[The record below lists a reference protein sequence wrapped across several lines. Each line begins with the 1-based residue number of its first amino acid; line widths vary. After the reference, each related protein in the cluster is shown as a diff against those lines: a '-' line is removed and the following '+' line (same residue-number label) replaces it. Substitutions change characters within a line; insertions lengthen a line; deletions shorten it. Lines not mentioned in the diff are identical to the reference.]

1 MEDNIMMQELRF
13 TLYAIKKNIQ
23 SSAELRTSFLMNV
36 VGMTIN
42 NTAFIIL
49 WVFFVKSVG
58 VIGGWTAAD
67 IVGLQG
73 FTALCYGFTFSV
85 GAGIQRL
92 PDYVASGAFDRFMLS
107 PKNIL
112 LRVVTS
118 SFSAAAVGDIVFGMI
133 CLGIYGFLI
142 HASIVQVLL
151 MFLLVTLST
160 VLFFSV
166 TVVIYSVSFLFT
178 DASSVVNGLF
188 DMFLT
193 PSLFHGG
200 AFQGAIR
207 AFFMFVVPALLIGT
221 IPVEIVKSLS
231 IGELA
236 IVTVFTAGWFIL
248 AIKIFNRA
256 ICRYESSNLMTF
268 GG

>member
-1 MEDNIMMQELRF
+1 MMQELHF
-13 TLYAIKKNIQ
+13 ALYALKKNIQ
-23 SSAELRTSFLMNV
+23 SSAELRASFLMNV

-73 FTALCYGFTFSV
+73 FTALCYGLTFSF

-92 PDYVASGAFDRFMLS
+92 PDYVATGAFDRFMLS
-107 PKNIL
+107 PKNLL
-112 LRVVTS
+112 LRIVTS
-118 SFSAAAVGDIVFGMI
+118 SFSASAVGDIVFGVI
-133 CLGIYGFLI
+133 CLGIYGILI
-142 HASIVQVLL
+142 HASIAQALL
-151 MFLLVTLST
+151 IFLLVILST

-166 TVVIYSVSFLFT
+166 TIVIYSVSFLFT

-188 DMFLT
+188 EMFLT
-193 PSLFHGG
+193 PALFHGG
-200 AFQGAIR
+200 AFQGAMR
-207 AFFMFVVPALLIGT
+207 AVFMFVIPALLIGT
-221 IPVEIVKSLS
+221 IPVEIVKDLSL
-231 IGELA
+231 GKVA
-236 IVTVFTAGWFIL
+236 IVAGFAVAWFIF
-248 AIKIFNRA
+248 AINIFNRA
-256 ICRYESSNLMTF
+256 VHRYESSNFMTF